1 METTSFCTPS
11 YGSVDASSATSSV
24 DAPIE
29 ETLVTLTGLEG
40 CKIKASKTVLASCNE
55 LIADAIDEQKHL
67 PAVNLGDYS
76 MRSLLGLVEFCQH
89 NELSE
94 ACGVKTKSSAIGLS
108 DLHQI
113 AQDYMFHALTRYVYE
128 LASDMVNE
136 VPSLG
141 CVFLKRQKPGS
152 SLYRMGLKAMSMS
165 PKEALEDADD
175 DLLKKLNRDRLKEV
189 IKAVEWKEYSPEL
202 LPHILVKWI
211 CAHGGLPVKVEIA
224 RMHTKH
230 MQLPSLEERIYE
242 ACKCVGMSITDQDVA
257 LVGLKGCRIFTNRAM
272 ISAANDCLKDLL
284 ASHPDDRNIQ
294 LGDYTMRSILGLVE
308 FCQHGDVSLTLGE
321 KKKTAAIALAELSQM
336 AEDYMFT
343 ELSDFVYRTCSS
355 MIKTDK
361 WLAFVM
367 LKRTEPGSPLF
378 KLGLKT
384 FRLFPKEVLDKAD
397 DELLKKLNRDRLA
410 LVVNQVDWTQKD
422 HDLLPHVLS
431 NWICA
436 WDGLPIKIEIARG
449 LMKKARIDIDCLPS
463 LVLDAGRMTGLI
475 DYASK
480 SASSA
485 LDISLVGHAHCRV
498 RVVKSIIGS
507 RNAQLKELLY
517 KDPTASSVFI
527 GDYSKRA
534 IVALAEYCHNDH
546 FMQTL
551 GTKDET
557 SAHGLVELSELASS
571 FMFEDL
577 VTDVYQACVRLVE
590 EVPSMALIL
599 FRRCSPSSALN
610 KLALKTFRLKLKE
623 SILMAPI
630 TLQKLLDDSRMTL
643 LVEQMRWKEE
653 PQMLIMVLVEWVK
666 MWDIAPEKVNH
677 AREIASDIELKE
689 LPEDTLLLF
698 QKTGLVNPAKVQAVI
713 KARDNGEDPP
723 SKPTF
728 DPFDCNVTTSSMV
741 TMPTATSSSG
751 SASNTQQSWVGRSIV
766 GDGDISVVSTLEAEC
781 AWVTDSKTDK

>member
-272 ISAANDCLKDLL
+272 ISASNVYLKELL
-284 ASHPDDRNIQ
+284 DSHPDNRNVK

-308 FCQHGDVSLTLGE
+308 FCQHKDINLTLGE

-336 AEDYMFT
+336 AENFMFP
-343 ELSDFVYRTCSS
+343 ELSNHVYQTVSD
-355 MIKTDK
+355 MIKSEP

-367 LKRTEPGSPLF
+367 LKRTKPGSPLY

-384 FRLFPKEVLDKAD
+384 FRMYPKEVLDKAD

-410 LVVNQVDWTQKD
+410 LVVNQVDWTQKE

-449 LMKKARIDIDCLPS
+449 LMKKANIEIECLPS

-475 DYASK
+475 DYDD
-480 SASSA
+480 SAA
-485 LDISLVGHAHCRV
+485 NTGLDITLVGHAHCRV
-498 RVVKSIIGS
+498 RVVKSVIAS
-507 RNAQLKELLY
+507 RNLQLKELLY
-517 KDPTASSVFI
+517 KDPRAKTVYI

-534 IVALAEYCHNDH
+534 IAALAEYCHNDH
-546 FMQTL
+546 FCQTL
-551 GTKDET
+551 GAKDET
-557 SAHGLVELSELASS
+557 SAFGLSELSDLASN

-577 VTDVYQACVRLVE
+577 LRDTYQASVRLVGA
-590 EVPSMALIL
+590 VPSMALIF
-599 FRRCSPSSALN
+599 FRSSPPSSPLN
-610 KLALKTFRLKLKE
+610 KLALKTFRLRIKE
-623 SILMAPI
+623 SLLLAP
-630 TLQKLLDDSRMTL
+630 TPLQKLLDDKRMTL
-643 LVEQMRWKEE
+643 LVEQMKWKEE
-653 PQMLIMVLVEWVK
+653 PQMLIMVLLKWVK
-666 MWDIAPEKVNH
+666 VWNYVREKVSH
-677 AREIASDIELKE
+677 ARVLADDINLNE
-689 LPEDTLLLF
+689 LPDETLQVF
-698 QKTGLVNPAKVQAVI
+698 EKTGLVNPSKVQALI
-713 KARDNGEDPP
+713 RSRQEEKDAHKASVEAPP
-723 SKPTF
+723 SDATTASMVTVPTS
-728 DPFDCNVTTSSMV
+728 TTSSGSSRNYGE
-741 TMPTATSSSG
+741 TWEGTSVV
-751 SASNTQQSWVGRSIV
+751 A
-766 GDGDISVVSTLEAEC
+766 DGNGSVVSTLEAEC
-781 AWVTDSKTDK
+781 AWVSSSG